1 MSNKSLKIGVI
12 KMGCKCDN
20 SSCILPIV
28 LGIIGGIL
36 VVLFGT
42 ILNIIPFL
50 WITFGIALGAL
61 VVTLVVSLVEGN
73 ERRREKDYGCA
84 CKTGTCLILG
94 ALGALVTSVIGIAG
108 GVLGT
113 LLTFLVVGFLIWTVV
128 ALIILLICLVKTSCY

>member
-1 MSNKSLKIGVI
+1 
-12 KMGCKCDN
+12 MGCRCEGTP
-20 SSCILPIV
+20 CILPIV

-61 VVTLVVSLVEGN
+61 VLTFIAALVEEDDRRK
-73 ERRREKDYGCA
+73 ERDYGCV
-84 CKTGTCLILG
+84 CKNGTCLILG
-94 ALGALVTSVIGIAG
+94 ALGALVTSIIGIAG

-113 LLTFLVVGFLIWTVV
+113 ILTFLVVGFLIWTIV
-128 ALIILLICLVKTSCY
+128 ALILLLICLVKATCN

>member
-1 MSNKSLKIGVI
+1 M
-12 KMGCKCDN
+12 MGCRCDN

-61 VVTLVVSLVEGN
+61 LVTLVVSLVEED
-73 ERRREKDYGCA
+73 ERRREDGCT
-84 CKTGTCLILG
+84 CKYGTCLILG
-94 ALGALVTSVIGIAG
+94 TLGALVTSIIGIAG

-113 LLTFLVVGFLIWTVV
+113 ILTFLVVGFLIWTVV
-128 ALIILLICLVKTSCY
+128 ALVLLLLCLVKKTCN